1 MTTGRRKAAQRTAWT
16 QAGERTETHQ
26 QTAETHQQAAETRA
40 AAVAA
45 EVEAEDE
52 AEAEAAARAVLKR
65 RTQDDRYLSPLP
77 VTTTTPAAGLAR
89 RL

>member
-26 QTAETHQQAAETRA
+26 QTAEAHQQAAETRA

-52 AEAEAAARAVLKR
+52 AEAEAAVLKR